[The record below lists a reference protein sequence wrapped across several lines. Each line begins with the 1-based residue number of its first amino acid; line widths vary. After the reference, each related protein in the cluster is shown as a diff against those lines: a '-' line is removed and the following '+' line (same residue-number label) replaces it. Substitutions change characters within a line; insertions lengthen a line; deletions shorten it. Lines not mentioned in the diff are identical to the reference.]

1 MCRRE
6 NARLF
11 LKGDRCYSEKCAID
25 RRNYPPG
32 QHGQLRPKF
41 SEYGVQLREK
51 QKVKRVYGLMED
63 QFRSYFHRADRM
75 KGITGENLL
84 QLLERRLDN
93 VAYRLGFASSRN
105 EARQLV
111 RHGHVVV
118 NGRKVNVPSYLT
130 RTGDVVEVRDGSRK
144 LTRVQAALESVVRR
158 GVPSW
163 LELDRD
169 AFRGKVRELPK
180 RDDLSTP
187 EIHER
192 LIVEL
197 YSK

>member
-1 MCRRE
+1 
-6 NARLF
+6 
-11 LKGDRCYSEKCAID
+11 
-25 RRNYPPG
+25 
-32 QHGQLRPKF
+32 
-41 SEYGVQLREK
+41 
-51 QKVKRVYGLMED
+51 
-63 QFRSYFHRADRM
+63 M

-130 RTGDVVEVRDGSRK
+130 RTGDVVEVREGSRK
-144 LTRVQAALESVVRR
+144 FARVQAALESVVRR

-163 LELDRD
+163 LDLERD

-192 LIVEL
+192 LVVEL